1 MYAKTAVPSAR
12 LLVGA
17 AALVCTLF
25 AGNVAAKD
33 VMVADAHPDLPG
45 NSHASGR

>member
-25 AGNVAAKD
+25 AGNVVAKD
-33 VMVADAHPDLPG
+33 VTVAIQVRAMLG
-45 NSHASGR
+45 STLEG